1 MYVAD
6 SESSS
11 IRCVTVSNG
20 SVKGVVGGGLD
31 PMVTTCPA
39 HYMPRPLCYIPARR
53 TCLRLGTRMGRGGR
67 RNYSIP
73 WAWLGILTMLYCI

>member
-11 IRCVTVSNG
+11 IRCVTISNG

-39 HYMPRPLCYIPARR
+39 HYMSRPLC
-53 TCLRLGTRMGRGGR
+53 
-67 RNYSIP
+67 SIP
-73 WAWLGILTMLYCI
+73 PTGPVCIWGQGWEGEGG